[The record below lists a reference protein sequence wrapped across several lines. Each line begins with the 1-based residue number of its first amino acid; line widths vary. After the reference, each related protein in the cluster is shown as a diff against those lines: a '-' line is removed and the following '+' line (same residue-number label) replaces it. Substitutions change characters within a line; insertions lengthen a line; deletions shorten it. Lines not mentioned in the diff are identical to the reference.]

1 MGTSDFDLAAELQK
15 NGSLAMMVAQPP
27 IAFHRVFVDL
37 TGSATAALLL
47 SACLEQQEVPGAMNE
62 HGWMEVSAQ
71 GWEDRTGLSRKEQ
84 ATARKTLRE
93 LGLFEE
99 HRTGYPARFEI
110 RVNFERIS
118 KRLIEIAQ
126 RRMNQSA
133 HKAVH

>member
-84 ATARKTLRE
+84 ATARKTLRD
-93 LGLFEE
+93 LGLLQE
-99 HRTGYPARFEI
+99 HRTGYPAKFEI

-118 KRLIEIAQ
+118 QLLITTARKRMASNKQLPI
-126 RRMNQSA
+126 
-133 HKAVH
+133 H

>member
-99 HRTGYPARFEI
+99 HRTGYPAKFEI

-118 KRLIEIAQ
+118 QLLIATARKRMVPKKPLP
-126 RRMNQSA
+126 
-133 HKAVH
+133 VH